1 MVRRNYDSSCMFDFG
16 HDEPHLTQ
24 SYHPCNEEIYE
35 TDNKRVNKA
44 QQQTSAMAQ
53 EDLPTDAPA
62 SGTNIN
68 IKQTLLPSRR
78 N

>member
-1 MVRRNYDSSCMFDFG
+1 MLDLG
-16 HDEPHLTQ
+16 HDELQPTQ

-53 EDLPTDAPA
+53 EDLPSDAPV
-62 SGTNIN
+62 SSVDIN
-68 IKQTLLPSRR
+68 IKQTLLPSSW